1 MSSPSIALGMNNG
14 IDFEIE
20 WDDKGVSTLVQEVGL
35 AFEEIKKVTVVSS
48 LRDLLTSICYQVMK
62 GEGTSVHV
70 TDIKYNLEFSS
81 HFKYRTTIGGA
92 GSRAAIVLSKLDILS
107 YLHLVSINKETREL
121 LPKGVKYY
129 CGNTQDTFYP
139 HLIIQFPKNA
149 VITGN
154 DWQIKSPR
162 AKRAMYLHDP
172 DLQTMPLSYDF
183 FKEGGKSKVLLI
195 GGFTTIPDIEKSL
208 VKADEVFTLIEK
220 FVDKDCEI
228 YYEDS
233 CPPHGIRPELIKVWT
248 KIAAKVDVFG
258 MNEDEL
264 QEHIGRKI
272 NLLDPN
278 EVLLAIKEL
287 AELIPAKRYVIH
299 SRYWAI
305 CYAKDASNY
314 HDALLEATKLATT
327 RFRLGDNISPSDLD
341 ETAKLK
347 DDPEGGPFALEFNKL
362 FSKDVAICVP
372 AYEVTQDKVTTI
384 GLGDTFVAGFLKQ
397 RADDLNK

>member
-1 MSSPSIALGMNNG
+1 MINPSIALGMNNG

-20 WDDKGVSTLVQEVGL
+20 WDNKKVSALVQEIGL
-35 AFEEIKKVTVVSS
+35 SFDEIKKVTIVSS
-48 LRDLLTSICYQVMK
+48 MRDLLTSICYQVMK

-70 TDIKYNLEFSS
+70 TDIAYNLEFSS
-81 HFKYRTTIGGA
+81 HFNYKTTIGGA
-92 GSRAAIVLSKLDILS
+92 GSRAAIVLSKLDIQS

-121 LPKGVKYY
+121 LPYDVKYY
-129 CGNTQDTFYP
+129 CGNDHDTFYP

-149 VITGN
+149 EITGN
-154 DWQIKSPR
+154 GWKVNSPR
-162 AKRAMYLHDP
+162 ANRAMYLHDP

-183 FKEGGKSKVLLI
+183 FKDSGKSKVLLI
-195 GGFTTIPDIEKSL
+195 GGFTTIPDISL
-208 VKADEVFTLIEK
+208 SLKKADEVFKLIDEY
-220 FVDKDCEI
+220 VDDKCEI

-272 NLLDPN
+272 NLLDPK
-278 EVLLAIKEL
+278 EVMDAIKEL
-287 AELIPAKRYVIH
+287 AKIIPAKRYVIH

-305 CYAKDASNY
+305 CYGENATSY

-327 RFRLGDNISPSDLD
+327 RFRLGDNISKADLD
-341 ETAKLK
+341 ETAKYK
-347 DDPEGGPFALEFNKL
+347 DDPDGGPFATSFNNL
-362 FSKDVAICVP
+362 FIKDDAICVP
-372 AYEVTQDKVTTI
+372 AYEVVQDKVTTI

-397 RADDLNK
+397 RAEDLK